1 MDGPCTRCGVVCVD
15 QATGERTN
23 EPLRT
28 LSKINRHNVHFG
40 MYLSHQSD
48 GDDDGI
54 GLVSCGNTVT
64 VLKSKSTNESG

>member
-23 EPLRT
+23 EPLST
-28 LSKINRHNVHFG
+28 LSKINRQNVHFG
-40 MYLSHQSD
+40 IYLSHQCD

-54 GLVSCGNTVT
+54 GLISCGNPVT
-64 VLKSKSTNESG
+64 VLKTKGTKKSG